1 MSQQPVVAFIGA
13 GNMARAIIGGLL
25 ENGFAPQN
33 IWAAEP
39 ESARLEDL
47 AAQGLN
53 TTTDN
58 QAAVAAADLV
68 VLAVKPQ
75 IMQSVAADLATAAR
89 QHQPL
94 FVSIAAGISLEALD
108 RWLGGSAAVVRCMP
122 NTPALVQTGASGL
135 FANERVSDLQ
145 REQATQ
151 VLQAVGIALWVQ
163 SEAELDAVT
172 AVSGSGPAYYF
183 LMMEAMTAAGVK
195 LGLSEATA
203 RNLTL
208 QTALGAARMA
218 SNSDV
223 DAAELRRRVTSPKG
237 TTEQA
242 INTFQAQGLEAIVEQ
257 AMTACRDRA
266 VEMADELC
274 KH

>member
-39 ESARLEDL
+39 ESARLDDL

-75 IMQSVAADLATAAR
+75 IMQAVAADLATTAR

-108 RWLGGSAAVVRCMP
+108 RWLGGDAAVVRCMP

-135 FANERVSDLQ
+135 FANARVSELQ
-145 REQATQ
+145 RKQATQ

-163 SEAELDAVT
+163 HEAELDAVT

-195 LGLSEATA
+195 LGLSESTA
-203 RNLTL
+203 RDLTL

-218 SNSDV
+218 SSSDV

-242 INTFQAQGLEAIVEQ
+242 IKTFQAQGLEAIVEQ

-266 VEMADELC
+266 IEMADELC
-274 KH
+274 ND